1 MLCKKVLPLLSEY
14 FDEVLDS
21 ETAIQVS
28 QHLDQ
33 CARCRKELSG
43 LSVVHDKLKSL
54 SGVRA
59 PEYMRDL
66 VELRRISISKHT
78 WRIELRHA
86 LERRWSLIRTTEA
99 TWYMTKALGAI
110 MAGVFLLLIP
120 YTINPLEVSAGP
132 SLLERHVY
140 TRAEKQRVALNVV
153 ANLGML
159 PKDAKKELTK
169 SRQPAVKSAIH
180 EQYLSNFAGTI
191 AQDGNDYDFSVMT
204 YVDGSGQGKV
214 QNVLEHPNAQSFL
227 NSFNKVISAGRFAPA
242 RENGKAV
249 PSHMLLRIRFEI
261 RDSRFE
267 IKSRII

>member
-14 FDEVLDS
+14 FDEVLDT

-43 LSVVHDKLKSL
+43 LSAVHDKLKTL

-59 PEYMRDL
+59 PEYLYDL
-66 VELRRISISKHT
+66 VEQRCINLSKHG
-78 WRIELRHA
+78 WRIEFRNA

-99 TWYMTKALGAI
+99 TWYMTKALGAV
-110 MAGVFLLLIP
+110 MASVFFLLIP
-120 YTINPLEVSAGP
+120 YTINPLEVAASP
-132 SLLERHVY
+132 TMLERHVY

-159 PKDAKKELTK
+159 PKGAKNEITK
-169 SRQPAVKSAIH
+169 PRQPAVKSAIH
-180 EQYLSNFAGTI
+180 DQYLSNFAGTI
-191 AQDGNDYDFSVMT
+191 AQDGSDYDFSVIT
-204 YVDGSGQGKV
+204 YVDRSGQGKV

-227 NSFNKVISAGRFAPA
+227 NSFNKVVSSGRWTPA
-242 RENGKAV
+242 RENGEAV
-249 PSHMLLRIRFEI
+249 PSHMLLMFSKISVFE
-261 RDSRFE
+261 D
-267 IKSRII
+267 